1 MNFKCFRPLGL
12 VQTGLLALFF
22 VASTQSHSQSPAQS
36 IVMASTTSTE
46 QSGLFAHLLPAF
58 KKASGLDVKVVAL
71 GTGQSIHAGELPQ
84 NGDHRF
90 TRIEPLPPKE
100 IPQIGAE
107 FALFESQYGI
117 ER

>member
-71 GTGQSIHAGELPQ
+71 GTGQRLPGLRLWDGAGPEYRGQHGSLPA
-84 NGDHRF
+84 G
-90 TRIEPLPPKE
+90 
-100 IPQIGAE
+100 
-107 FALFESQYGI
+107 
-117 ER
+117 